1 MQPWDMRHYTW
12 NTGKALPKICE
23 RPQLRT
29 CKVTSCE
36 KPSMNVKK
44 QQLSYFRNTEVFHLK
59 MHVYFDKAPVTH
71 SLQPVGD
78 LLATK
83 ISGGRW
89 EVAGWLQGRRS
100 FAEGCRDDLVTR
112 RFWLLQVKPLCN
124 QIDRR
129 KGFDDRRQVADGSP
143 TGCRPISKMLQSFCY
158 QKQTLKIQSP
168 TSRRPIGCRSLPNWS
183 PTDCR
188 RINNH
193 CPITRHYSINT
204 RSLIAPEPMLDLFS
218 VSSRDINL
226 KAISWGQFYKR
237 YFKHRSLNWLENY
250 SFYISFKSNYRLSRL
265 KYTALI
271 YVYTNQTITQ
281 K

>member
-1 MQPWDMRHYTW
+1 MQPWDMRNYTW

-36 KPSMNVKK
+36 NPSMNVKK

-89 EVAGWLQGRRS
+89 EVAGWLQGGRR
-100 FAEGCRDDLVTR
+100 L
-112 RFWLLQVKPLCN
+112 
-124 QIDRR
+124 
-129 KGFDDRRQVADGSP
+129 VADRLQKVAGTIKSQGGFGCCKWNLSATKSIADRLP
-143 TGCRPISKMLQSFCY
+143 TGRRLVADRPPKSCRVSAIKNKRSKY
-158 QKQTLKIQSP
+158 
-168 TSRRPIGCRSLPNWS
+168 SRQPVADRSPIGCRSLPNWS

-188 RINNH
+188 RIDNH

-204 RSLIAPEPMLDLFS
+204 RSLIAPEPMMDLFS

-237 YFKHRSLNWLENY
+237 HFKHRSLNWLENY

-265 KYTALI
+265 KYTILI